1 MGAWVMAGVTFR
13 EALRKKTLWMVLL
26 AGAAFLALFGT
37 GLHYSV
43 RDMRR
48 HSANPLEFQMAV
60 STMLMMGLY
69 AVNFM
74 VVAIT
79 VLTSVDTL
87 SGEIASGTIHAVVT
101 KPVSRLQVFAGKWL
115 GFAGMVTLY
124 TALMVGGTMG
134 VTYLMSGYR
143 VRHAGRGLGLML
155 LEALLLLTVTFL
167 ASTTFSTLTSGVI
180 ALGLHGLAFVG
191 GWVETIAVVAHS
203 PRTANIGILASV
215 IMPSESMWRR
225 AAYEMQSPLASATGF
240 TPFSALSVP
249 SGVMIAYAGFL
260 LLLMLAAGMQRFAQR
275 DL

>member
-26 AGAAFLALFGT
+26 AGAAFLALYGT
-37 GLHYSV
+37 GLHYAV
-43 RDMRR
+43 KDMHR
-48 HSANPLEFQMAV
+48 HGANPLESQIALN
-60 STMLMMGLY
+60 TMLMMGLY

-115 GFAGMVTLY
+115 GFAGMVTFYIL
-124 TALMVGGTMG
+124 LMVGGTMG
-134 VTYLMSGYR
+134 VTYALSGYR
-143 VRHAGRGLGLML
+143 VLHAGRGLGLIL

-167 ASTTFSTLTSGVI
+167 ASTSFSTLTSGVI

-191 GWVETIAVVAHS
+191 GWVETVGVTVHS
-203 PRTANIGILASV
+203 QRTANIGILASV
-215 IMPSESMWRR
+215 LMPSESMWRR

-240 TPFSALSVP
+240 TPFSAQSVP
-249 SGVMIAYAGFL
+249 SGLMIGYAGVL
-260 LLLMLAAGMQRFAQR
+260 VALMLAAGMQRFAQR